1 MARIMLRVFLAR
13 LRQIMSGTTS
23 TPTDPFQLE
32 RFVAAQE
39 GIYEQALAELQQ
51 GKKRSHWMWF
61 IFPQIAGLGSSSTA
75 QFYAINGAEEARAY
89 LAHPV
94 LGPRLLACAAA
105 LLPHSGR
112 SASEIFGYPDDLKLR
127 SSLTLF
133 AAVNDEQAV
142 FKQLLEQFY
151 AGQPDPAT
159 LERLQN

>member
-1 MARIMLRVFLAR
+1 MLRGFLAR

-23 TPTDPFQLE
+23 TPADPFHLE

-39 GIYEQALAELQQ
+39 GLYEQALAELRK

-75 QFYAINGAEEARAY
+75 RFYAISGAEEARAY
-89 LAHPV
+89 RAHPV

-105 LLPHSGR
+105 LLSHGGR
-112 SASEIFGYPDDLKLR
+112 SASEIFGSPDDLKLR

-159 LERLQN
+159 LERLSS

>member
-1 MARIMLRVFLAR
+1 MLRVFLAR

-75 QFYAINGAEEARAY
+75 RFYAINGAEEARAY

-105 LLPHSGR
+105 LLPHRGR

-142 FKQLLEQFY
+142 FKQLLKQFY